1 MKIASIDIGTNTVLL
16 LIVEI
21 LPDGS
26 WRVLSDIQRII
37 RLGRNVDASRTIQPG
52 GFDACAAVLSEYGE
66 IIRNARC
73 ETTSAFGTSFLRDAS
88 NRDAFIEAMFN
99 RTGIRIGVLSG
110 EDEALWTFH
119 GGRLV
124 LDAARRDEPG
134 SVIDIGGGSTEFIT
148 GSASSIL
155 FKKSLD
161 IGAVRLT
168 ERFIHHDPV
177 LPDEASQLR
186 EYLRDILAEQLAA
199 MPPCG
204 HLIGVAGTITTI
216 AAMKQELRT
225 YDPDRINGYVLPID
239 ALRSFNRRLAS
250 TDLSARRAWPG
261 LQPERADV
269 ILAGALIL
277 EESLTFLNSPAITV
291 SDHGLRYGLI
301 LRQIDQM
308 KKGSR

>member
-1 MKIASIDIGTNTVLL
+1 MTIASIDIGTNTVLL

-21 LPDGS
+21 LPDGT
-26 WRVLSDIQRII
+26 WRVLSDTQRII

-52 GFDACAAVLSEYGE
+52 GFDACAAVLSEYRDL
-66 IIRNARC
+66 IRNAQC
-73 ETTSAFGTSFLRDAS
+73 ETTAAFGTSFLRDAS
-88 NRDAFIEAMFN
+88 NREAFMEAMFN
-99 RTGIRIGVLSG
+99 LTGIRVGVLSG

-148 GSASSIL
+148 GSSSSVL

-168 ERFIHHDPV
+168 ERFVHHDPV
-177 LPDEASQLR
+177 LPAEVSQLR
-186 EYLRDILAEQLAA
+186 EYLRDGLAEHLRSL
-199 MPPCG
+199 PPCG
-204 HLIGVAGTITTI
+204 NLIGVAGTITTV
-216 AAMKQELRT
+216 AAMKQQLRT
-225 YDPDRINGYVLPID
+225 YDPDRINGYVLSID
-239 ALRSFNRRLAS
+239 ALRSLNRQLAS
-250 TDLSARRAWPG
+250 TDLPARRAWPG

-269 ILAGALIL
+269 ILAGAIIL
-277 EESLTFLNSPAITV
+277 EESMTFLNTTTVTV
-291 SDHGLRYGLI
+291 SDHGLRHGLI
-301 LRQIDQM
+301 LRHIDQM